1 MVTGAPTK
9 GMTERFRKLA
19 GVASSLHRTTE
30 GSEFRSECETVLG
43 MRSRISRMI
52 LNCHRPPES
61 GIADLPGRVIDST
74 SMHSVP
80 PNPSAVGLP
89 FALAGD
95 HQAAASVIITI
106 SPSDEE
112 ARALMQEL
120 DAEIA
125 ALYPGSVISGIDE
138 AEFEKSGGYF
148 VIAQQ
153 GNRTIGCGGFRPV
166 DEECAEIKRMFVR
179 PDVRRRGGARQILR
193 HLQEEVHR
201 RGFRSTVL
209 ETGCDNAGA
218 IALYESEGYLQIPE
232 FPGCLGIPVSRCYIK
247 RC

>member
-1 MVTGAPTK
+1 MQDVHSTYSADGPLLAPACDHHASACVI
-9 GMTERFRKLA
+9 LA
-19 GVASSLHRTTE
+19 
-30 GSEFRSECETVLG
+30 
-43 MRSRISRMI
+43 
-52 LNCHRPPES
+52 
-61 GIADLPGRVIDST
+61 
-74 SMHSVP
+74 
-80 PNPSAVGLP
+80 
-89 FALAGD
+89 
-95 HQAAASVIITI
+95 I
-106 SPSDEE
+106 SPKDEQ

-148 VIAQQ
+148 VIARE
-153 GNRTIGCGGFRPV
+153 GNQTIGCGGFRPV
-166 DEECAEIKRMFVR
+166 NEGCAEIKRMFVR

-193 HLQEEVHR
+193 HLEEEMHR

-218 IALYESEGYLQIPE
+218 IALYESEGYLRIPE
-232 FPGCLGIPVSRCYIK
+232 FPGCLGIPVSRCYMK

>member
-1 MVTGAPTK
+1 MIHACHMV
-9 GMTERFRKLA
+9 
-19 GVASSLHRTTE
+19 S
-30 GSEFRSECETVLG
+30 
-43 MRSRISRMI
+43 
-52 LNCHRPPES
+52 ES
-61 GIADLPGRVIDST
+61 GIADLLGRVLDST
-74 SMHSVP
+74 SMHSLP
-80 PNPSAVGLP
+80 PDYSAVGLP
-89 FALAGD
+89 LAHAGD
-95 HQAAASVIITI
+95 HQASASVIIAI

-112 ARALMQEL
+112 ARALMHEL

-153 GNRTIGCGGFRPV
+153 GNQAIGCGGFRPV

-179 PDVRRRGGARQILR
+179 PAVRRRGGARQILR
-193 HLQEEVHR
+193 HLEEEVQR

>member
-1 MVTGAPTK
+1 
-9 GMTERFRKLA
+9 
-19 GVASSLHRTTE
+19 
-30 GSEFRSECETVLG
+30 
-43 MRSRISRMI
+43 
-52 LNCHRPPES
+52 
-61 GIADLPGRVIDST
+61 
-74 SMHSVP
+74 MHSVP
-80 PNPSAVGLP
+80 RKNSSVVDPR

-95 HQAAASVIITI
+95 QTSASVIIAI

-112 ARALMQEL
+112 ARSLMHEL

-148 VIAQQ
+148 VVAQQ
-153 GNRTIGCGGFRPV
+153 GDQTIGCGGFRPV
-166 DEECAEIKRMFVR
+166 DEECVEIKRMFVR
-179 PDVRRRGGARQILR
+179 PEVRRRGGARQILR
-193 HLQEEVHR
+193 HLEQEAQR

-218 IALYESEGYLQIPE
+218 IALYESEGYSQIPE
-232 FPGCLGIPVSRCYIK
+232 FPGCLGISVSRCYIK

>member
-1 MVTGAPTK
+1 
-9 GMTERFRKLA
+9 
-19 GVASSLHRTTE
+19 
-30 GSEFRSECETVLG
+30 
-43 MRSRISRMI
+43 
-52 LNCHRPPES
+52 
-61 GIADLPGRVIDST
+61 
-74 SMHSVP
+74 MH
-80 PNPSAVGLP
+80 
-89 FALAGD
+89 
-95 HQAAASVIITI
+95 
-106 SPSDEE
+106 
-112 ARALMQEL
+112 EL

-125 ALYPGSVISGIDE
+125 ALYPCSVISGIDE

-148 VIAQQ
+148 VIAQH
-153 GNRTIGCGGFRPV
+153 GNQTIGCGGFRPV
-166 DEECAEIKRMFVR
+166 DEECVEIKRMFVR

-193 HLQEEVHR
+193 HLEEEVHR